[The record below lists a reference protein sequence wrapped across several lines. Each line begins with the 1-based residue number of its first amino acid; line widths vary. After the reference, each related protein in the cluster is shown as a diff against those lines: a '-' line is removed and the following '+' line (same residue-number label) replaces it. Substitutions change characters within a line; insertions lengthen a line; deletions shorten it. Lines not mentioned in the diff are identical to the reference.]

1 MTFYL
6 ENEHDETFDF
16 DPEDVIR
23 RVMEQVLSD
32 EACPYD
38 AEVNVLMTDNAG
50 IHAYNK
56 AHRGIDSPT
65 DVLSF
70 PNIEYSY
77 PSDFSH
83 LEEDSA
89 DYFDPDSGDLIL
101 GDIIISTDKVRE
113 QAKEYGHSEKR
124 EFAFLLAHSFFHLC
138 GYDHMT
144 PDEAAV
150 MEKKQEDV
158 LQKLGITR
166 E

>member
-6 ENEHDETFDF
+6 ENENDEAFDF
-16 DPEDVIR
+16 DLEDVIG
-23 RVMEQVLSD
+23 RVMEQVLTD
-32 EACPYD
+32 EACPYE
-38 AEVNVLMTDNAG
+38 AEVNVLLTDNAG
-50 IHAYNK
+50 IHVFNRE
-56 AHRGIDSPT
+56 HRGIDHPT

-70 PNIEYSY
+70 PNIDYPS

-89 DYFDPDSGDLIL
+89 DYFDPDSGDLLL
-101 GDIIISTDKVRE
+101 GDIIISADKVRE
-113 QAKEYGHSEKR
+113 QAKEYGHSEMR

-144 PDEAAV
+144 TEEAAI